1 MTTHTSAPHRHRVP
15 ALAPALALTTM
26 LGAALTACDA
36 ASAAACVAE

>member
-15 ALAPALALTTM
+15 ALALALITM